1 MMENNDITPK
11 TEPPPNTERN
21 LNEAANVRYLS
32 ADDFVL
38 FKGDGGGL
46 KLTLK
51 DDRSFLRATAKRC
64 FPYSIPNKY
73 VSLRDSNGD
82 EIGII
87 TDLAALGR
95 EYRHWI
101 EDELE
106 IRYFTPMITAI
117 RSIKRRYGC
126 IEWNV
131 DTDRGPKKFMTKAIH
146 DTMVEV
152 DSERFLVVDVD
163 ENRFELIISALDPTS
178 RGKVEKL
185 F

>member
-1 MMENNDITPK
+1 MMESKDISST
-11 TEPPPNTERN
+11 TEQQESTDQDAS
-21 LNEAANVRYLS
+21 EATGVRYLG
-32 ADDFVL
+32 ADDFTL

-64 FPYSIPNKY
+64 FPYSFSNKY
-73 VSLRDSNGD
+73 ISLRDSNGD

-87 TDLAALGR
+87 SDLASLNR
-95 EYRHWI
+95 EYRRWI
-101 EDELE
+101 EEELE
-106 IRYFTPMITAI
+106 IRYFTPRITSVKSI
-117 RSIKRRYGC
+117 RRRFGC

-131 DTDRGPKKFMTKAIH
+131 DTDRGPKKFMTRAMH

-152 DSERFLVVDVD
+152 DPERFLVLDVD
-163 ENRFELIISALDPTS
+163 ENRFELIFSALDPTS

-185 F
+185 I